1 MLRKF
6 LFLFILL
13 IFTSAAFAEEKE
25 VAKFDDIVVTATR
38 TEKSAAA
45 APGNVKIVTKTDM
58 EKRNIQTVDAAL
70 NTVPGLFDRRVNL
83 MDTLS
88 SVTVGGIPGQNR
100 TLILR
105 DGVPLNNAYT
115 GDVTLTGMSTGDIER
130 IEIVQGPFSSL
141 YGGYA
146 MGGVVNIISRMPEK
160 REFTVKSGYGT
171 SWNRGESLDDLQN
184 YYLSYGDRP
193 TDKLGM
199 LFHYGYKSTNGYPK
213 DMVVTSYQPP
223 TGYTGW
229 STTTTSQ
236 GATRYLIGD
245 RGDNTWRDYNIGIKA
260 GYDFSKVSKL
270 NASFMKTSYK
280 YNYDKPHTY
289 VKDSS
294 GNPVYSY
301 MSGSSRVRESSY
313 TSGSGMREVDIYN
326 VNFETE
332 LGIAKAKLAFG
343 LNDEIKN
350 WYTTPNTSAP
360 YSTLDGLNGKR
371 SSTPN
376 RNYNTDLQFSAPL
389 FTRHIITFGGSY
401 KHASADTEEYNLAY
415 YKDED
420 STTTLAYESGGRDK
434 TYAFFVQD
442 EIMILNNLTA
452 YIGFREDWWE
462 TYDGYANQYG
472 TGGFARTYDSRSA
485 SSFSPKA
492 SIVYKPFEITTLRA
506 SAGKAF
512 RAPTVYE
519 LYRTWI
525 STTNVTYN
533 GNPDLTPEKVTSWDI
548 GIVQGLWKGAKFSAT
563 YFENYMKDLIYRKTV
578 SSTQQDYINAGKAES
593 KGTVLEIEQRF
604 DKWLRLFSNFTYTD
618 ARIKENQAK
627 PTTVDKRLTYL
638 PDKMFNIGAEV
649 EVGPFSASVTGRYM
663 SKRYTDDENRDTVD
677 DVPGS
682 YDPFFT
688 ADTKVAYKVT
698 KFATVSFSVDN
709 IADESHYESYKA
721 PGRLWFGQ
729 LELKF

>member
-1 MLRKF
+1 MF
-6 LFLFILL
+6 VS
-13 IFTSAAFAEEKE
+13 TAFAEEKD
-25 VAKFDDIVVTATR
+25 VTKFEDIVVTATR
-38 TEKSAAA
+38 TEKSVGA
-45 APGNVKIVTKTDM
+45 APGNVKVVTKTDM

-70 NTVPGLFDRRVNL
+70 NTLPGVFDRRVNM

-130 IEIVQGPFSSL
+130 IEVVQGPFSSL

-171 SWNRGESLDDLQN
+171 SWHRGESLDDLQN

-193 TDKLGM
+193 IDKLSM

-213 DMVVTSYQPP
+213 DMVVTPYQPP
-223 TGYTGW
+223 AGYTGW
-229 STTTTSQ
+229 SSTTTSKDE
-236 GATRYLIGD
+236 TRYLIGD

-260 GYDFSKVSKL
+260 GYDFSKVTKL

-280 YNYDKPHTY
+280 YNYDGPHTY

-301 MSGSSRVRESSY
+301 TSGSSTVRESSY
-313 TSGSGMREVDIYN
+313 TSGSGLREIDIYN

-332 LGIAKAKLAFG
+332 LGIAKTKLAFG
-343 LNDEIKN
+343 VNDEIKN
-350 WYTTPNTSAP
+350 WYTTPNTSSP
-360 YSTLDGLNGKR
+360 YSTLSGLNGKR

-376 RNYNTDLQFSAPL
+376 RNYNTELQFSVPL
-389 FTRHIITFGGSY
+389 FSRHIFTFGGTY
-401 KHASADTEEYNLAY
+401 KHASADTEERNLTY

-420 STTTLAYESGGRDK
+420 STTTLTYEAGGKDR
-434 TYAFFVQD
+434 TYALFVQD

-462 TYDGYANQYG
+462 TYDGYADQYG
-472 TGGFARTYDSRSA
+472 AKPFTRTYDSRSA

-533 GNPDLTPEKVTSWDI
+533 GNPELNPEKVKSWDI
-548 GIVQGLWKGAKFSAT
+548 GITQGLWKGAKFSAT
-563 YFENYMKDLIYRKTV
+563 YFENYLKDLIYRKTV

-618 ARIKENQAK
+618 ARIKENDAK

-649 EVGPFSASVTGRYM
+649 EVGPVSFSVTGRYV
-663 SKRYTDDENRDTVD
+663 SKRYTDDENKDTVN

-688 ADTKVAYKVT
+688 ADAKVAYKVA
-698 KFATVSFSVDN
+698 KFATVSFAVDN

-729 LELKF
+729 VELKF